1 MSGESAFPDGSI
13 AREFEHYRRG
23 GSMPEA
29 GVATLAS
36 ETRELN
42 EELFSLTRII
52 SALLAGNQCQ
62 GRYDEAPLQEV
73 GEAYT

>member
-1 MSGESAFPDGSI
+1 
-13 AREFEHYRRG
+13 
-23 GSMPEA
+23 MPEA